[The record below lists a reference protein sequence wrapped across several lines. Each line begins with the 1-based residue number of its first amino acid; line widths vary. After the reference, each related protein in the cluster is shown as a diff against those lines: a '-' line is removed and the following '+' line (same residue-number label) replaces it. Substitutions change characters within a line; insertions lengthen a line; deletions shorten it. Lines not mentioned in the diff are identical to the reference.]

1 MAGKATFTTEEIEK
15 IIREEMAL
23 DEGFLSR
30 VMARARGNQS
40 ALKTLG
46 TNVSQVFKAVAQGK
60 TDLIK
65 DPRLMKALTT
75 GMVRIKD
82 YEKKFSAVMIDF
94 ISDMKIMFGENF
106 ENAPDALKS
115 RLNVWGE
122 ESKDLLDLT
131 QMVGKDLEDLIKGK
145 ASENPSTEE
154 PIDTQANVST
164 SQQVSQTQNSGG
176 YEQ

>member
-1 MAGKATFTTEEIEK
+1 MAGKTTFTNEQIEQ
-15 IIREEMAL
+15 IIREELSKM
-23 DEGFLSR
+23 DEGFLAR

-46 TNVSQVFKAVAQGK
+46 TNVGQVFKAVVQGK

-82 YEKKFSAVMIDF
+82 YEKKFSALMVDF
-94 ISDMKIMFGENF
+94 GADMKIMFGENF
-106 ENAPDALKS
+106 ENMPDALKQRMS
-115 RLNVWGE
+115 VWGE

-131 QMVGKDLEDLIKGK
+131 QLVGKDLEELIKGK
-145 ASENPSTEE
+145 SA
-154 PIDTQANVST
+154 DGGVGANANSST
-164 SQQVSQTQNSGG
+164 SVSQQQTQTTTGTGG
-176 YEQ
+176 VGE